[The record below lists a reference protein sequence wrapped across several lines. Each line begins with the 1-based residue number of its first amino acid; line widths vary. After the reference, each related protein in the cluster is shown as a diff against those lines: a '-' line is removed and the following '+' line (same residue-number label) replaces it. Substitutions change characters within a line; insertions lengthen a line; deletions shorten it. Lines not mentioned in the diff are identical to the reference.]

1 MDIISLNHSPLPI
14 SSTIENR
21 VDKDLG
27 ISSEKEKVN
36 GGLFN
41 QILDSF
47 VEMNKTQVDS
57 KTQMADVIM
66 GRSDNSHGA
75 LIALQKAELQMSFAS
90 SVRDKVV
97 QGVNQLFNMQI

>member
-1 MDIISLNHSPLPI
+1 MDIMSLSPVELTVDQMLGVNKKEESAN
-14 SSTIENR
+14 SSMFE
-21 VDKDLG
+21 
-27 ISSEKEKVN
+27 
-36 GGLFN
+36 

-47 VEMNKTQVDS
+47 TAMEKTQVS
-57 KTQMADVIM
+57 AKTEMADVLM